1 MTLYVEPFPKLD
13 FDFTFDRLI
22 STPFVSID
30 LPCTQCEE
38 EAENEELRAMHVSAF
53 QCFSL
58 LHQLDNQIC

>member
-1 MTLYVEPFPKLD
+1 MTLYVEPFPKLN

-38 EAENEELRAMHVSAF
+38 EAEKEEPQRMHVSAF
-53 QCFSL
+53 QCF
-58 LHQLDNQIC
+58 